1 MGLKLPTWTPAMSAP
16 SPPSPDRPAQPL
28 RPAPRAPLALSRRF
42 LAIEVDEAS
51 ALTHGATLEM
61 VEAHAA
67 AAWIVLRWW
76 RHEVRFSVL
85 PRQKF
90 LAWVQERDASRLL
103 LATLR
108 VTPPATSITLTLA
121 QYQTADAGG
130 ALVVDDGGLV
140 GVTEPWGEE
149 VRGLAAT
156 RGQTQADDGQT
167 FGREYPH
174 RLDTLMPAQVRVG
187 DEVTLVVTLDRIHQ
201 ASTSEQENTDEEI
214 RLNLGEALDITVQG
228 DAWLQPVGANSVAL
242 AVQAGKTANAARF
255 TFKAISAGPANV
267 KVYAFRRGMS
277 VGRLVVGV
285 QVVHAHQMQH
295 LPKDCSA
302 ELLVPQ
308 FFPVVSPDLRL
319 VVLEGHES
327 LSFQLWHGTQ
337 RIADYPALLVKD
349 LPEYMRHFVQAIE
362 GLKLGKAEAVDI
374 ALRRLQAWGANLF
387 TKLIPEGLQ
396 RFLWSRRNDASLTL
410 QICSDDAWIPW
421 EVCRLSSR
429 DADGR
434 IEDGPFFA
442 EAFAMTR
449 WLHGKPPPAQFSL
462 SRCALVVP
470 KDSGL
475 GNAERERSYYLGLAD
490 DQRRVCEV
498 AARYLPLTLALEL
511 GHFDAWHFC
520 GHANAGAVQQGD
532 RATLRLEGNETMS
545 ADLFAGTVENALI
558 PRPFVFFNA
567 CQSALGGQSTT
578 GVGGWAH
585 RFIRP
590 NQEGR
595 SAAAFIGTYWSV
607 YDEAALRFATELY
620 QQLTHGVPI
629 GVAARAARQKAMASD
644 DDAIT
649 DPLSWLAYTVYA
661 DPLATMEARH
671 A

>member
-1 MGLKLPTWTPAMSAP
+1 MSAP
-16 SPPSPDRPAQPL
+16 SPTSPDRPAQAL

-42 LAIEVDEAS
+42 LAIEVNDGC
-51 ALTHGATLEM
+51 ALTHRAAREM
-61 VEAHAA
+61 VEAHAGA
-67 AAWIVLRWW
+67 QWVVLRWW
-76 RHEVRFSVL
+76 RDEVRYSAL
-85 PRQKF
+85 PRQTF
-90 LAWVQERDASRLL
+90 LAWVQARDADRLL
-103 LATLR
+103 HATLR
-108 VTPPATSITLTLA
+108 VTPPAASLTLTLA

-130 ALVVDDGGLV
+130 ALVMDGDGLL
-140 GVTEPWGEE
+140 GVTEPWG
-149 VRGLAAT
+149 GAT
-156 RGQTQADDGQT
+156 RGSAETFAQPQAHRLPDSDQE
-167 FGREYPH
+167 FPH
-174 RLDTLMPAQVRVG
+174 RLDALMPSQVQVG
-187 DEVTLVVTLDRIHQ
+187 NEVTLVVTLDRIE
-201 ASTSEQENTDEEI
+201 AAGATEQDIHLRE
-214 RLNLGEALDITVQG
+214 GEALEITVQG
-228 DAWLQPVGANSVAL
+228 DAGLQPVGANSAEL
-242 AVQAGKTANAARF
+242 AVEANRTTQAVRF
-255 TFKAISAGPANV
+255 VFKGVSAGAASV
-267 KVYAFRRGMS
+267 KVFAFSRGMS
-277 VGRLVVGV
+277 VGRLVLGV
-285 QVVHAHQMQH
+285 TVVHAHRGDRQDTASQAR
-295 LPKDCSA
+295 LVIPDLFPSA
-302 ELLVPQ
+302 P
-308 FFPVVSPDLRL
+308 PDLRL
-319 VVLEGHES
+319 VVLEGHDQ

-337 RIADYPALLVKD
+337 RIADYPAMVVQN
-349 LPEYMRHFVQAIE
+349 LPEYMRLFVQAIE

-387 TKLIPEGLQ
+387 TQLIPEGLQ
-396 RFLWSRRNDASLTL
+396 RFLWSHRHDASLTL
-410 QICSDDAWIPW
+410 QICSDEAWIPW
-421 EVCRLSSR
+421 EACRLSAR
-429 DADGR
+429 DGDGR

-475 GNAERERSYYLGLAD
+475 GNAERERAYYLGLAD

-595 SAAAFIGTYWSV
+595 SAAVFIGTYWSV

-620 QQLTHGVPI
+620 EQVTQGAPI